1 MKELFGIF
9 IRRRCFIGDILKKY
23 SVRLTCA
30 VLCWAMIIVP
40 CFCITKQAFSDTG
53 VVTSGSLVSV
63 QQPSV
68 GVVFS
73 DTIDNIVISGQDT
86 TSPVVGTDGVNSN
99 TDKHLSAVDP
109 NFGGAS
115 IQAPVKPSN
124 PVVTPKPTIPNVS
137 EPDKNTSNTN
147 TDKKPVAGGSAQLF
161 DTYAL
166 LPQPDGTGF
175 VYYEQ
180 TWPVYTNYPY
190 GYNTLGGYGCG
201 PTSMAMVITNL
212 TGRTVSPTYMADW
225 SVNNGYYFRGRGTA
239 YGLFPAAS
247 AAYGIK
253 CSTISVYDKN
263 AVVSALKSGKLL
275 LTVVGYGD
283 FTRGRHFLLI
293 RGITDD
299 GKLLLADSGK
309 YENCLTEWDYNRVIG
324 QVANT
329 YFWVFE

>member
-9 IRRRCFIGDILKKY
+9 VRRRCFIGNILKKY

-40 CFCITKQAFSDTG
+40 CFCILKQGFKTTG
-53 VVTSGSLVSV
+53 VGVSGSAVKGQLPSAIVMNLGAIDEDFETNTVSPSLGTEDIFSSSDKVISSLNPGFGGSSV
-63 QQPSV
+63 QAPTKPSAP
-68 GVVFS
+68 
-73 DTIDNIVISGQDT
+73 IV
-86 TSPVVGTDGVNSN
+86 
-99 TDKHLSAVDP
+99 
-109 NFGGAS
+109 
-115 IQAPVKPSN
+115 QAPP
-124 PVVTPKPTIPNVS
+124 VS
-137 EPDKNTSNTN
+137 EPDKNTDTSNKN
-147 TDKKPVAGGSAQLF
+147 ERPVTDGNAQLF

-166 LPQPDGTGF
+166 LPQPDGTAF
-175 VYYEQ
+175 RYYEQ

-190 GYNTLGGYGCG
+190 GYNTVGGYGCG
-201 PTSMAMVITNL
+201 PTSMAMVISNL
-212 TGRTVSPTYMADW
+212 TSHTVSPTYMADW
-225 SVNNGYYFRGRGTA
+225 SFNNGYYFRGRGTA

-263 AVVSALKSGKLL
+263 AVVSALKAGKLL

-309 YENCLTEWDYNRVIG
+309 YENCLVEWDYNKVIG
-324 QVANT
+324 QVANS
-329 YFWVFE
+329 YFWVFEN

>member
-1 MKELFGIF
+1 
-9 IRRRCFIGDILKKY
+9 
-23 SVRLTCA
+23 
-30 VLCWAMIIVP
+30 MIVVP
-40 CFCITKQAFSDTG
+40 CFCFLRQNFKSSG
-53 VVTSGSLVSV
+53 VASSNSLVSIH
-63 QQPSV
+63 QPSA
-68 GVVFS
+68 GILFS
-73 DTIDNIVISGQDT
+73 EAIGNAFITDQDF
-86 TSPVVGTDGVNSN
+86 TSPVLGTDGVNSDA
-99 TDKHLSAVDP
+99 DKELSSVNP
-109 NFGGAS
+109 NYGGSS
-115 IQAPVKPSN
+115 IQAPIKPSD
-124 PVVTPKPTIPNVS
+124 PVVTPKPIIPPVS
-137 EPDKNTSNTN
+137 EPDKNTSDTN
-147 TDKKPVAGGSAQLF
+147 KTEKPVIGDNAQLF

-212 TGRTVSPTYMADW
+212 TGHTVTPTYMADW
-225 SVNNGYYFRGRGTA
+225 SYNNGYYFQGRGTA

-247 AAYGIK
+247 SAYGIK

-283 FTRGRHFLLI
+283 FTRGRHFLLF
-293 RGITDD
+293 RGITAD

-309 YENCLTEWDYNRVIG
+309 YENCLTEWDYNKVIG

>member
-1 MKELFGIF
+1 MFGIF
-9 IRRRCFIGDILKKY
+9 VRRRCFIGNILKKY
-23 SVRLTCA
+23 SVRLACA
-30 VLCWAMIIVP
+30 VICWAIVVVP
-40 CFCITKQAFSDTG
+40 CFYSITKSFKPSGVDFSGTTVPVQLPSQLVQSSIIVGDFNASGT
-53 VVTSGSLVSV
+53 VTS
-63 QQPSV
+63 PSV
-68 GVVFS
+68 GADGVLSPS
-73 DTIDNIVISGQDT
+73 DKELSSLDGNYGGSSVKAPAKPTAPTIQNPSSGNPSTPSVSKPDNAKPVQKPISG
-86 TSPVVGTDGVNSN
+86 GT
-99 TDKHLSAVDP
+99 
-109 NFGGAS
+109 
-115 IQAPVKPSN
+115 
-124 PVVTPKPTIPNVS
+124 
-137 EPDKNTSNTN
+137 
-147 TDKKPVAGGSAQLF
+147 AQLF

-190 GYNTLGGYGCG
+190 GYNTVGGYGCG
-201 PTSMAMVITNL
+201 PTSMAMVISNL
-212 TGRTVSPTYMADW
+212 TGKTVSPTYMADW
-225 SVNNGYYFRGRGTA
+225 SYNNGYYFRGRGTA

-293 RGITDD
+293 RGITED

-309 YENCLTEWDYNRVIG
+309 YENCLVEWDYNRVMN
-324 QVANT
+324 QVANS